1 MKSLKTY
8 IKEEAA
14 EDFEKN
20 IKKLEK
26 TVGKGVSAAGVYECW
41 VFIVAR
47 IDGGKNNIRPTPKD
61 IDDARGDSEFHEKG
75 EAWFKKVGWKSG
87 LKDEYDAKKP
97 ELTATDNGYQPAWI
111 IDAIQEVGK
120 DVKDIPGISWGSS
133 LNGKIIHKNIG
144 PNYYDH
150 IDKMWKEGESKQNT
164 ADMVFITNGSASD
177 LSKSLDNAK
186 EGGTDKITW
195 GPRFKDNIEGRLSN
209 KDKSVQWF
217 QVSLKKGID
226 DARIGKVSTFLR
238 QKYAAVGFTPKHQE
252 LPTTGTRSWGHMPL
266 SDLETNSVIKSRG
279 DFLGVSYGFDD
290 LTDQILLDE
299 GLFDAFKGLVN
310 KIKGSITKLTDWAS
324 KKLRKL
330 VKGAVKLVSK
340 VMRSNP
346 VLNNANAIL
355 DMAKVS
361 ATMLSEEVLVE
372 KDKVPI
378 TFKPGKTRANMIDAW
393 ETLRKQ
399 LKSGMVNK
407 EYAKIQVLVNALNA
421 HKAKK
426 FKTSNKDAVI
436 LKTTVEA
443 GKIKESHFA
452 SLCDK
457 VIEKLGKEKDWE
469 EGDADL
475 TTEDFFLPLKVA
487 SHYTAY
493 NAINVILKNLLKNI
507 GEQQHVVDAAKTFVA
522 DVKSEAKFGNTRLPL
537 WIVYGH
543 GGKAHYLETQ
553 AIFHEKSAAAV
564 ASVEEDQPYIVIQ
577 ITPSKVTASTYN
589 LGGHNVTQVYL
600 MSGLASKKEKE
611 KEKTTFKTKYLVLNF
626 TTSSGSKF
634 TMKAEVEKEVIKKW

>member
-8 IKEEAA
+8 INEAAA

-41 VFIVAR
+41 VFIVAK
-47 IDGGKNNIRPTPKD
+47 IDGGKNNIRPTPGQ
-61 IDDARGDSEFHEKG
+61 IDTALTDGEFHEKG
-75 EAWFKKVGWKSG
+75 AAWFKKVGWKSG

-164 ADMVFITNGSASD
+164 ADMVFITSGSASG

-186 EGGTDKITW
+186 EGGTDNITW
-195 GPRFKDNIEGRLSN
+195 GTKFGDNIEGRLSN
-209 KDKSVQWF
+209 EDKSVQWF

-279 DFLGVSYGFDD
+279 DFLGVSYGWDD

-299 GLFDAFKGLVN
+299 GLFDAFKGLV
-310 KIKGSITKLTDWAS
+310 KKVKGSIKKLTSWAS
-324 KKLRKL
+324 KKLRKI
-330 VKGAVKLVSK
+330 VGGAVKLVKK
-340 VMRSNP
+340 VMSSNP
-346 VLNNANAIL
+346 VMDNANKIL
-355 DMAKVS
+355 DLANVS
-361 ATMLSEEVLVE
+361 PKKLDEEFLVE
-372 KDKVPI
+372 KTAEPIKFKTDKS
-378 TFKPGKTRANMIDAW
+378 RMSSIDAW
-393 ETLRKQ
+393 MTLREQ
-399 LKSGMVNK
+399 LKSGVINR
-407 EYAKIQVLVNALNA
+407 EYKKIQPLINKLNA
-421 HKAKK
+421 RKADK
-426 FKTSNKDAVI
+426 FKGKKDAVI
-436 LKTTVEA
+436 FKTSSAAELKEDYFKQLVDDIITRL
-443 GKIKESHFA
+443 KY
-452 SLCDK
+452 
-457 VIEKLGKEKDWE
+457 EKKDWTK
-469 EGDADL
+469 GDL
-475 TTEDFFLPLKVA
+475 GLSTFHYFLPLKVA

-493 NAINVILKNLLKNI
+493 NAINIILQNLLDNI
-507 GEQQHVVDAAKTFVA
+507 QEHQHVVDAAKTFVA

-543 GGKAHYLETQ
+543 GGSAHYLTSQ
-553 AIFHEKSAAAV
+553 PLFHAKAEKDIEN
-564 ASVEEDQPYIVIQ
+564 VELDQPYIVIQ
-577 ITPSKVTASTYN
+577 VTTSKRTAATYN
-589 LGGHNVTQVYL
+589 LEGHNVTQVYL
-600 MSGLASKKEKE
+600 MSGLDSPKEGIARP
-611 KEKTTFKTKYLVLNF
+611 KYLVLNL
-626 TTSSGSKF
+626 TTSSGSRF
-634 TMKAEVEKEVIKKW
+634 TMKAEVEKEITKVW